1 MLTYILIF
9 VEINIDFMPSFNF
22 FKRKDKDVSKLNNK
36 KSAAAGAGA
45 AANST
50 TPTIQAADNKITIE
64 DAVKELEKSEGKIT
78 KTLLINFEKIF
89 EDTNLA
95 FQHINNIAEDLDA
108 EVITTEEQKLMP
120 LVQNTKN
127 TIVRALKRES
137 SNILPVPKTFEEFIK
152 FRDSVDASINRFGEV
167 TSSHSRI
174 VNTFM
179 KKHANS
185 LRGELKRIS
194 DSSEKLNDGYK
205 EIIQERKMIEDC
217 RSNLLGIHSK
227 IDEINRT
234 ITIIKNLDETIRQ
247 LKEGKDRKE
256 KEINL
261 IKSSSD
267 YNKCLK
273 YLQEK
278 EEIDRKRRKS
288 MNELYEISNHLT
300 KAANKYSYGLS
311 RGTVEKIDTIVNN
324 PSEIVS
330 KPDMSE
336 YITLLKNIKESVN
349 SNKIVLKDSKKVL
362 QYFDIL
368 IDELPKF
375 KTEIKELDSKIDRL
389 NDKDKIA
396 ILDDIK
402 RKEEE
407 RKEEERIILS
417 ETQRREE
424 ITKQK
429 IELEEQIVT
438 TIRDIEEQI
447 HKICRKKFKIITPS
461 E

>member
-1 MLTYILIF
+1 
-9 VEINIDFMPSFNF
+9 MPSFNF
-22 FKRKDKDVSKLNNK
+22 FKKKDKDISKLNNK
-36 KSAAAGAGA
+36 KSGAGAGV
-45 AANST
+45 ANST
-50 TPTIQAADNKITIE
+50 IPIVQAQDNKITIE
-64 DAVKELEKSEGKIT
+64 DAVKELEKSEGRIT
-78 KTLLINFEKIF
+78 KNLLINMEKTF

-95 FQHINNIAEDLDA
+95 FQHVNTIAEELDA
-108 EVITTEEQKLMP
+108 EVINTEEEKLMP

-137 SNILPVPKTFEEFIK
+137 SNILPIPKTFEEFIK
-152 FRDSVDASINRFGEV
+152 FRDAVEASINRFGEV

-185 LRGELKRIS
+185 LRGELKKIS
-194 DSSEKLNDGYK
+194 DSSEKLNDEYDHIT
-205 EIIQERKMIEDC
+205 EERKMIEHC
-217 RSNLLGIHSK
+217 RSNLLSMHSK
-227 IDEINRT
+227 VDEINKT
-234 ITIIKNLDETIRQ
+234 NITIKNLDQGIRQ
-247 LKEGKDRKE
+247 LKEEKDRRE

-267 YNKCLK
+267 YDKCLK

-278 EEIDRKRRKS
+278 EEIDKKRKKS
-288 MNELYEISNHLT
+288 INELYEISNRLT
-300 KAANKYSYGLS
+300 KAANKYSYGLT
-311 RGTVEKIDTIVNN
+311 RGTVEKIDIIVNK

-336 YITLLKNIKESVN
+336 YITLLKEIKESVR

-362 QYFDIL
+362 QYFDML

-375 KTEIKELDSKIDRL
+375 KAEIKELDSRVDRL
-389 NDKDKIA
+389 KDKEKIA
-396 ILDDIK
+396 VLDELK

-407 RKEEERIILS
+407 RKEEERIIML
-417 ETQRREE
+417 ENQRKDDT
-424 ITKQK
+424 TKQK
-429 IELEEQIVT
+429 IELEEQMIST
-438 TIRDIEEQI
+438 TRDIEDQI
-447 HKICRKKFKIITPS
+447 HKLCRKKYKIIIPS